1 MAGNDQR
8 LRLVTPKSQPLQL
21 ALDAFMI
28 AQEAAW
34 HSPLT
39 LQWYSKRLG
48 RFMAFLSE
56 RGITA
61 PENITPTDCRA
72 FLVDLERAG
81 LSANTVHGSAQAV
94 KTFCRFL
101 EREGFAPQN
110 AMARVTMPKV
120 PKVIMPAFSIEDV
133 RGLLRA
139 CRSPRDTAI
148 VLCLLD
154 SGCRAAEFCA
164 LRVQDVDLRSGS
176 VRVIHGK
183 GGKDRTCY
191 LGAKA
196 RQALVKYLR
205 TRPRLL
211 LSGASDSLW
220 LSVNTGQALT
230 ACGLA
235 QVLQRLGE
243 RAGVAHCHPHT
254 FRRTCALWSLRAG
267 MSVYHLQAI
276 MGHSDLETLRRYLA
290 LVESDAEE
298 AHRRFGAVD
307 NML

>member
-1 MAGNDQR
+1 
-8 LRLVTPKSQPLQL
+8 
-21 ALDAFMI
+21 
-28 AQEAAW
+28 
-34 HSPLT
+34 
-39 LQWYSKRLG
+39 
-48 RFMAFLSE
+48 
-56 RGITA
+56 
-61 PENITPTDCRA
+61 
-72 FLVDLERAG
+72 
-81 LSANTVHGSAQAV
+81 
-94 KTFCRFL
+94 
-101 EREGFAPQN
+101 
-110 AMARVTMPKV
+110 
-120 PKVIMPAFSIEDV
+120 
-133 RGLLRA
+133 
-139 CRSPRDTAI
+139 
-148 VLCLLD
+148 
-154 SGCRAAEFCA
+154 
-164 LRVQDVDLRSGS
+164 VDLRSGA

-183 GGKDRTCY
+183 GGRDRTCY

-205 TRPRLL
+205 ARPRML
-211 LSGASDSLW
+211 LSGASAPVYTGALW